1 LLYKALTHS
10 TDKITQTFGS
20 LFQSDGRP
28 VGQEDIQVVQCNQA
42 NNSCTVTVYAPS
54 YALVFLRDDAFSQAE
69 SEPPMTFSTS
79 MLTRTRNTATV
90 NPSVLATSN
99 GHYGGT
105 FKDMLGRTSFGKS
118 NGVSWAL
125 QEAMTLC
132 YVAVAMPIL
141 FRVLVW

>member
-1 LLYKALTHS
+1 MA
-10 TDKITQTFGS
+10 QTFGS

-28 VGQEDIQVVQCNQA
+28 VGQEDIEVVQCNQT

-54 YALVFLRDDAFSQAE
+54 YALVFLRDDAFTQAE
-69 SEPPMTFSTS
+69 SEPSMTFSTS
-79 MLTRTRNTATV
+79 VVTRTKNTATV

-105 FKDMLGRTSFGKS
+105 FKDRLGRTSSGKP
-118 NGVSWAL
+118 NGAFGVSWVL
-125 QEAMTLC
+125 RGTMTLG
-132 YVAVAMPIL
+132 YVAVTMSIL